1 MEILVNDTSWFAR
14 SLAKGAV
21 IAAMAASALL
31 PGLAHATRPPPAPV
45 IPPEISQITVTDGS
59 VPKFLGHATGTQN
72 YTCEQTST
80 GTFVWT
86 FVGPQATLVD
96 PTTGKEIAI
105 HYADPVIGPS
115 RPDWQA
121 VPDGSIVGGSKVAS
135 GTPNGG
141 SGAIPWLRLTA
152 VAWTLG
158 PDGGDK
164 MFDIVD
170 IQRVNTT
177 GGLAPTSGCEAT
189 TVGAVADVPYT
200 ADYYF
205 YHFTS

>member
-1 MEILVNDTSWFAR
+1 
-14 SLAKGAV
+14 
-21 IAAMAASALL
+21 MAASALL
-31 PGLAHATRPPPAPV
+31 PGIAHATAPPPPPV
-45 IPPEISQITVTDGS
+45 IPPEISQITVTDES
-59 VPKFLGHATGTQN
+59 VPKFVGHATGTQD

-80 GTFVWT
+80 GAFVWT
-86 FVGPQATLVD
+86 FIGPKANLVD
-96 PTTGKEIAI
+96 ANGKLIAT
-105 HYADPVIGPS
+105 HFADPVVGPT

-121 VPDGSIVGGSKVAS
+121 VPDGSIVGGSKAAS

-177 GGLAPTSGCEAT
+177 GGLAPTSGCTKA
-189 TVGAVADVPYT
+189 TVGVESDVPYT